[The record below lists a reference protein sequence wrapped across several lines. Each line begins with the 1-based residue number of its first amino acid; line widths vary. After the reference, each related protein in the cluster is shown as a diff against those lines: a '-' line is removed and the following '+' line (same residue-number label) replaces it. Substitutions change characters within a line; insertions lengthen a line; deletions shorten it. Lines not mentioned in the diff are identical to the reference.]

1 MIKVRGGTVDAD
13 RAVIYRPE
21 GGEPEEGVIVRAN
34 KDIVF
39 VRYGED
45 ATPKGTLADDLF
57 WADGEQNGPADLT
70 LDEVAE
76 RLAVSY
82 STARKIVV
90 VDRRIPFHRITN
102 RQHFGKQEV
111 RVLERDLTAFVDGL
125 VEEGKKLM
133 NAKAIGGAALR
144 GELVS
149 PSDAVEL
156 LAAMRTSM
164 DKQILSINAQ
174 LCVLAERQQR
184 HLDLG
189 AKTAILLEAVAE
201 AVEKLLEKLAP
212 DLLDVEDA

>member
-1 MIKVRGGTVDAD
+1 MI
-13 RAVIYRPE
+13 PSML
-21 GGEPEEGVIVRAN
+21 P
-34 KDIVF
+34 
-39 VRYGED
+39 
-45 ATPKGTLADDLF
+45 
-57 WADGEQNGPADLT
+57 
-70 LDEVAE
+70 
-76 RLAVSY
+76 
-82 STARKIVV
+82 RKQ
-90 VDRRIPFHRITN
+90 
-102 RQHFGKQEV
+102 QHFGKQEV
-111 RVLERDLTAFVDGL
+111 RVLERDLTAFEDGL